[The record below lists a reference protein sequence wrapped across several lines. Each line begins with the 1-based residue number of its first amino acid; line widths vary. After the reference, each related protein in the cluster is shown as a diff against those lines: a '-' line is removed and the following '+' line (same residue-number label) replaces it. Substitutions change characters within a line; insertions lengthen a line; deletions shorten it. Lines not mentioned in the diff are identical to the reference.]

1 MIDGESYLDL
11 DYILDI
17 NADVDLNV
25 VMLSDGTIV
34 EVQGTGEEST
44 FSREQL
50 NSMLDMAEVGL
61 NQIREMQRKN
71 LANVE

>member
-1 MIDGESYLDL
+1 MLDS
-11 DYILDI
+11 